1 LIGRIPGKFGNPGL
15 KIKDGDKMRLRGR
28 KFEMGVTPFEWPSS
42 GGDVM
47 YCIHCGG
54 EIADSSN
61 FCSSCGGRQRPRS
74 SYKQLTLSA
83 TDKKI
88 AGVCGGIAEYLDVD
102 PTIVRLI
109 WVALSVVP
117 GGFVGGAVAY
127 FLAWII
133 IPKAPAFASAAAGAA
148 TVQPSARAS

>member
-1 LIGRIPGKFGNPGL
+1 
-15 KIKDGDKMRLRGR
+15 
-28 KFEMGVTPFEWPSS
+28 
-42 GGDVM
+42 M
-47 YCIHCGG
+47 YCAYCGG

-61 FCSSCGGRQRPRS
+61 FCSSCGGRQRPRTLH
-74 SYKQLTLSA
+74 KQITLSA

-117 GGFVGGAVAY
+117 GGFVGGALAY

-133 IPKAPAFASAAAGAA
+133 IPKAPAFAPTAAGAA
-148 TVQPSARAS
+148 AAETSPKAT

>member
-1 LIGRIPGKFGNPGL
+1 MFCINCGR
-15 KIKDGDKMRLRGR
+15 
-28 KFEMGVTPFEWPSS
+28 
-42 GGDVM
+42 
-47 YCIHCGG
+47 
-54 EIADSSN
+54 EIADTSN
-61 FCSSCGGRQRPRS
+61 YCSSCGGQQRQRTS
-74 SYKQLTLSA
+74 HKQLTLSA

-117 GGFVGGAVAY
+117 GGFVGGALAY

-133 IPKAPAFASAAAGAA
+133 IPKAPALASATASAASVQTSAKAG
-148 TVQPSARAS
+148 

>member
-1 LIGRIPGKFGNPGL
+1 
-15 KIKDGDKMRLRGR
+15 
-28 KFEMGVTPFEWPSS
+28 
-42 GGDVM
+42 M

-61 FCSSCGGRQRPRS
+61 FCSSCGGKQRQRTS
-74 SYKQLTLSA
+74 HKQLTLSA
-83 TDKKI
+83 TDKKM

-117 GGFVGGAVAY
+117 GGFVGGALAY

-133 IPKAPAFASAAAGAA
+133 IPKAPAFAPTPAGAPS
-148 TVQPSARAS
+148 VQPSPKTS